1 MIIASLNSGLGNQM
15 FQYAAGKSLARH
27 LKSELLLDIT
37 WFKQSDKAQTPRL
50 FELMVYPIKDQI
62 AKEDIIDQLIRPSS
76 HGIFNRIK
84 HKINR
89 NRPIHNQ
96 WSFIEPHFHFYSD
109 FFKAKVPVQLDGYW
123 QSEKY
128 FQSISEEIRTL
139 FSLEIPEDD
148 PNNNWVDL
156 IHCQVQPISIHVR
169 RGDMVKNPEVAKI
182 HGSCNLDYYQRAMSY
197 FESKLEQPRY
207 FVFSD
212 DIAWCKEHLISKFPM
227 EFVSGNE
234 GDRAYWDIQLMRH
247 CKHHIIANSSFSWWG
262 AWLNNSPNKIVVSP
276 INWFNHTDSD
286 TKDLIPNTW
295 IRI

>member
-1 MIIASLNSGLGNQM
+1 MVITSLNSGLGNQM
-15 FQYAAGKSLARH
+15 FQFAAGKSLAHH

-37 WFKQSDKAQTPRL
+37 WFKQSDKAQTPRS

-62 AKEDIIDQLIRPSS
+62 AKEEVIDQLIRPSS
-76 HGIFNRIK
+76 KGILNRLK

-139 FSLEIPEDD
+139 FSLEIPEND
-148 PNNNWVDL
+148 PNYKWVQL
-156 IHCQVQPISIHVR
+156 INSQIQAVSLHVR

-182 HGSCNLDYYQRAMSY
+182 HGSCNLDYYKRAMS
-197 FESKLEQPRY
+197 FIESKVEHPTY
-207 FVFSD
+207 FIFSD
-212 DIAWCKEHLISKFPM
+212 DIAWCKEHLNSKFPI
-227 EFVSGNE
+227 EFVTGNE
-234 GDRAYWDIQLMRH
+234 GDRSYWDIQLMRH
-247 CKHHIIANSSFSWWG
+247 CKHNIIANSSFSWWG
-262 AWLNNSPNKIVVSP
+262 AWLNNAHNKIVVAP
-276 INWFNHTDSD
+276 INWFNHTESD

-295 IRI
+295 SRI

>member
-27 LKSELLLDIT
+27 LQSELLLDIT
-37 WFKQSDKAQTPRL
+37 WFKQSDRAQTPRS
-50 FELMVYPIKDQI
+50 FELMVYPIKDKI
-62 AKEDIIDQLIRPSS
+62 AKEDVIDQLIRPSS

-89 NRPIHNQ
+89 SRPIHNQ

-109 FFKAKVPVQLDGYW
+109 FFKAKSPVHIEGYW

-139 FSLEIPEDD
+139 FSLEIPEND
-148 PNNNWVDL
+148 PSKKWVDL
-156 IHCQVQPISIHVR
+156 IHSQAQPVSIHVR

-197 FESKLEQPRY
+197 VENKIKQPRY

-212 DIAWCKEHLISKFPM
+212 DIDWCKEHLNSKFPI

-234 GDRAYWDIQLMRH
+234 GDRSYWDIQLMRH
-247 CKHHIIANSSFSWWG
+247 CKHNIIANSSFSWWG
-262 AWLNNSPNKIVVSP
+262 AWLNKTPNKIVLAP

-286 TKDLIPNTW
+286 TKDLIPNNW